1 MFFSEKEMEDG
12 MKEDSTR
19 KRRVAIAAVLVL
31 ALFALGRFLQHP
43 PSAMDVLSGA
53 TQKTQTAEL
62 AEHYALGM
70 PQDMERGEQDAI
82 VALAAGQETQDGLP
96 DSVLLTVS
104 EQDEAAQT
112 YARKLARKLA
122 RELERNGTDCRVQTR
137 SDALLRAFAKEG
149 KLQMFLIARDQIG
162 RKQTQAYTV
171 QELTREEME
180 AVR

>member
-1 MFFSEKEMEDG
+1 
-12 MKEDSTR
+12 MKESSTR
-19 KRRVAIAAVLVL
+19 KRRFAIAAVLVL
-31 ALFALGRFLQHP
+31 VLFALGRFLQHP

-62 AEHYALGM
+62 ADAYALGM
-70 PQDMERGEQDAI
+70 PQDMERGEQEA
-82 VALAAGQETQDGLP
+82 VAALASGQETQDSLP

-104 EQDEAAQT
+104 EQDEAAQK
-112 YARKLARKLA
+112 YARKLAQK
-122 RELERNGTDCRVQTR
+122 LERSGTDCRVQTQ

-149 KLQMFLIARDQIG
+149 KLQLFLIARDRIG

>member
-1 MFFSEKEMEDG
+1 
-12 MKEDSTR
+12 MKENSTR
-19 KRRVAIAAVLVL
+19 KRRFAIAAMLVLV
-31 ALFALGRFLQHP
+31 LFALGRFLQHP

-62 AEHYALGM
+62 ADAYALGM
-70 PQDMERGEQDAI
+70 PQDMERGEQEA
-82 VALAAGQETQDGLP
+82 VAALAAGQETQDDLP
-96 DSVLLTVS
+96 ESVLLTVS
-104 EQDEAAQT
+104 EQDEAAQK
-112 YARKLARKLA
+112 YARKLAQK
-122 RELERNGTDCRVQTR
+122 LERSGTDCRVQTQ

-149 KLQMFLIARDQIG
+149 KLQLFLIARDRIG

>member
-62 AEHYALGM
+62 AEYYALGM
-70 PQDMERGEQDAI
+70 PQDMERGEQEA
-82 VALAAGQETQDGLP
+82 VAALAAGQETQDSLP
-96 DSVLLTVS
+96 ESVLLTVS
-104 EQDEAAQT
+104 EQDEAAQK
-112 YARKLARKLA
+112 YARKLAQK
-122 RELERNGTDCRVQTR
+122 LERNGTDCRVQTR

>member
-1 MFFSEKEMEDG
+1 

-19 KRRVAIAAVLVL
+19 KRRFAIAAVLVL
-31 ALFALGRFLQHP
+31 VLFALGRFLQHP

-53 TQKTQTAEL
+53 TKKTQTAEL
-62 AEHYALGM
+62 ADTYALGM
-70 PQDMERGEQDAI
+70 PQDMERREQEA
-82 VALAAGQETQDGLP
+82 VAALAAGQNTQSLP

-112 YARKLARKLA
+112 YARKLAR
-122 RELERNGTDCRVQTR
+122 ELERNGTDCRVQTQ
-137 SDALLRAFAKEG
+137 SDAMLRAFAKEG
-149 KLQMFLIARDQIG
+149 KLQLFLIAHDQIG

>member
-1 MFFSEKEMEDG
+1 

-53 TQKTQTAEL
+53 TKKTQTAEL

-82 VALAAGQETQDGLP
+82 AALAAGQETQDSLP
-96 DSVLLTVS
+96 ESVLLTVS

-112 YARKLARKLA
+112 YARKLARA
-122 RELERNGTDCRVQTR
+122 LERSGTDCRVQTQ

-149 KLQMFLIARDQIG
+149 KLQLFLIARDQIG

>member
-1 MFFSEKEMEDG
+1 

-70 PQDMERGEQDAI
+70 PQDMERGEQEA
-82 VALAAGQETQDGLP
+82 VAALAAGQETQDSLP
-96 DSVLLTVS
+96 ESVLLTVS
-104 EQDEAAQT
+104 EQDEAAQK
-112 YARKLARKLA
+112 YARKLAQK
-122 RELERNGTDCRVQTR
+122 LERNGTDCRVQTR